1 MIRGL
6 LDPQGIIESSGPWGL
21 LVVCAIIFVETG
33 LLIGFVLPGD
43 TLLFFTGVLAFSGVL
58 DVPLPV
64 VIGAV
69 ILAAVLGDQLGY
81 LIGHRLGPSVFQR
94 KQAGLISR
102 SSLDRT
108 NSFFAKYGARTV
120 TLARFIPVVRT
131 VAPVAAGTGKM
142 HYRRFLIYNV
152 VGGALWALILILA
165 GYLLGQIPG
174 VADFVSQYID
184 IILIGIVVLS
194 LASLGL
200 NLIRRRKAKRTAGDA
215 LS

>member
-1 MIRGL
+1 MMRGF
-6 LDPQGIIESSGPWGL
+6 LDPQGLIEGSGPWGL

-43 TLLFFTGVLAFSGVL
+43 TLLFFTGVLTFSRVL
-58 DVPLPV
+58 DVPLPL

-69 ILAAVLGDQLGY
+69 ILSAVLGDQLGY

-94 KQAGLISR
+94 KQAGLISK

-108 NSFFAKYGARTV
+108 NSFFARYGARTV
-120 TLARFIPVVRT
+120 TIARFVPVVRT
-131 VAPVAAGTGKM
+131 VAPVAAGTGRM

-152 VGGALWALILILA
+152 VGGALWAVLLILA
-165 GYLLGQIPG
+165 GYFLGQIPG

-200 NLIRRRKAKRTAGDA
+200 NLLRQRKAQRDPGEA
-215 LS
+215 